1 MAENRQLEKQLRHLE
16 PPPSLPASSS
26 SLLSFVNSDYLS
38 SAALS
43 EKSLSEPGSAVPLSS
58 LQQEQ
63 VLKGLLTQ
71 VLVTVRY
78 V

>member
-16 PPPSLPASSS
+16 PPPSS